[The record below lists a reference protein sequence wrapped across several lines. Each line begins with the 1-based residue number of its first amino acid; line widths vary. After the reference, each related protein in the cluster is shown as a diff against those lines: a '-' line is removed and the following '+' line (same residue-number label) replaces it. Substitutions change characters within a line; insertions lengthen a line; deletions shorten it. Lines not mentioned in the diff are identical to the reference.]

1 MTKINIKSWIGL
13 AVAGIFLALA
23 VGNAFAE
30 KPISP
35 GNGKNK
41 EAKGNKVEKKSNNKA
56 RESNRK
62 DASVTFSFGSDDRRI
77 VTDYFGAQ
85 ARKGDCPPGLAKKGN
100 GCQPPGQAKKWKK
113 GYPLRDRYYDLP
125 DELVIRLPV
134 PPLNHR
140 YVRVAGDILMIA
152 IGTSM
157 VVDAMEDIFQ

>member
-1 MTKINIKSWIGL
+1 MAKINIKSWIGL
-13 AVAGIFLALA
+13 AVTGIFLALA
-23 VGNAFAE
+23 VGSAFAE
-30 KPISP
+30 KPISA

-41 EAKGNKVEKKSNNKA
+41 GAKGNKIEKESKV
-56 RESNRK
+56 RESNRQ
-62 DASVTFSFGSDDRRI
+62 DASVTFSFGSNDRRI
-77 VTDYFGAQ
+77 VTDYFGTQ

-100 GCQPPGQAKKWKK
+100 GCQPPGQAKKWKR
-113 GYPLRDRYYDLP
+113 GYPLKDIEYYDLP
-125 DELVIRLPV
+125 DELIVRLPL

>member
-1 MTKINIKSWIGL
+1 MTKINIKSWIGI
-13 AVAGIFLALA
+13 AVTGIFLSLA
-23 VGNAFAE
+23 VGSTFAE
-30 KPISP
+30 KPVSA

-41 EAKGNKVEKKSNNKA
+41 EAKGNKVMK
-56 RESNRK
+56 ESVGKDSQGNRQ

-77 VTDYFGAQ
+77 VTAYFGDP

-100 GCQPPGQAKKWKK
+100 GCRPPGQAKKWKK

-125 DELVIRLPV
+125 DELVIRLPI

-152 IGTSM
+152 IGTNM
-157 VVDAMEDIFQ
+157 VVDALEDIFQ

>member
-1 MTKINIKSWIGL
+1 MTKINIKSLIGL
-13 AVAGIFLALA
+13 ALIGIFLALA
-23 VGNAFAE
+23 VDSAFAD

-41 EAKGNKVEKKSNNKA
+41 EAKGNKVEKKS
-56 RESNRK
+56 S
-62 DASVTFSFGSDDRRI
+62 
-77 VTDYFGAQ
+77 
-85 ARKGDCPPGLAKKGN
+85 

-113 GYPLRDRYYDLP
+113 GYPLRDKYYDLP

-140 YVRVAGDILMIA
+140 YVRVAGDILLIA

-157 VVDAMEDIFQ
+157 VVDAM

>member
-1 MTKINIKSWIGL
+1 MTKINIKSLIGL
-13 AVAGIFLALA
+13 AVIGIFLALA
-23 VGNAFAE
+23 VDTAFAE

-41 EAKGNKVEKKSNNKA
+41 EAKGNKVEKKSSGKDN
-56 RESNRK
+56 EGNRQ
-62 DASVTFSFGSDDRRI
+62 DASVTFSFGNDDRRI

-140 YVRVAGDILMIA
+140 YVRVAGDILLIA
-152 IGTSM
+152 IGTNM

>member
-1 MTKINIKSWIGL
+1 MTKINMKSLIGL
-13 AVAGIFLALA
+13 AVIGIFLALA

-30 KPISP
+30 KPVSP

-41 EAKGNKVEKKSNNKA
+41 EARGNKVEKKSSGKDHG
-56 RESNRK
+56 SNRQ

-85 ARKGDCPPGLAKKGN
+85 VGKGDCPPGLAKKGN
-100 GCQPPGQAKKWKK
+100 GCRPPGQAKKWKK

-140 YVRVAGDILMIA
+140 YVRVAGDILLIA
-152 IGTSM
+152 IGTGM
-157 VVDAMEDIFQ
+157 VVDALEDIFQ

>member
-1 MTKINIKSWIGL
+1 MTKINIKSLIGL
-13 AVAGIFLALA
+13 AVIGIFLALA
-23 VGNAFAE
+23 VDTAFAE
-30 KPISP
+30 KPISA

-41 EAKGNKVEKKSNNKA
+41 EAKGNKVEKKSNGKDH
-56 RESNRK
+56 ESNRQ
-62 DASVTFSFGSDDRRI
+62 DTSVTFRFGSDDRRI
-77 VTDYFGAQ
+77 ITDYFGAQ

-113 GYPLRDRYYDLP
+113 GYPLRDKYYDLP
-125 DELVIRLPV
+125 EELVIRMPV